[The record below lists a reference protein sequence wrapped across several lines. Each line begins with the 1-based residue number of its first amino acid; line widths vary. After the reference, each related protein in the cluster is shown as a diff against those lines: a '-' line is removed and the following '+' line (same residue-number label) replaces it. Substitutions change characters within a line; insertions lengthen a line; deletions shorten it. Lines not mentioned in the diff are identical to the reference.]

1 MNFIVQAILPFIL
14 LYKYWALFGITFLAA
29 FVLPIP
35 AGTLL
40 VASAAFASK
49 GYFNIYLLILVVT
62 VANIAGDNCAYF
74 MARSYGKKVLYR
86 IGFVKRILTSKQVR
100 LIEKVIRKKPGFVI
114 FVTRFEV
121 MATLTANL
129 MSGLSEVPYKKFL
142 FFEILGAIASVLFYA
157 LLGYFFGNSWE
168 AVNRVI
174 GNFTIV
180 FFLLI
185 IIAVALFWKRII
197 NNLDK

>member
-1 MNFIVQAILPFIL
+1 MNFIVQAILPYIL
-14 LYKYWALFGITFLAA
+14 LYKYWALFIITFLASLA
-29 FVLPIP
+29 LPIP

-40 VASAAFASK
+40 VASAAFASR
-49 GYFNIYLLILVVT
+49 GTFNIYLLIIVATL
-62 VANIAGDNCAYF
+62 ANIAGDNLAF
-74 MARSYGKKVLYR
+74 FLARMYGRKVLYKV
-86 IGFVKRILTSKQVR
+86 GFIKKILTSKQVR

-142 FFEILGAIASVLFYA
+142 FFEILGAVASVLFYG

-185 IIAVALFWKRII
+185 IVAVTLFWKRII